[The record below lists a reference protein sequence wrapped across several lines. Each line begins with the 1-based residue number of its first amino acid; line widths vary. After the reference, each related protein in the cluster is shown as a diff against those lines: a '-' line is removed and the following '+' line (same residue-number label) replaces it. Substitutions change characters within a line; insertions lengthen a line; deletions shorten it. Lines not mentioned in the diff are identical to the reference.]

1 MMQIRLLESNHAS
14 IYRNLRL
21 EALQTHPEA
30 FSSSYEE
37 EKEFPLEIFESRL
50 KEQDSFT
57 FGAFDNEQLIGAVT
71 LALEKKNKLKHRA
84 NIVAMYVDPE
94 KRRFGIGKSLMLEAI
109 NKAKTMESIKQIYI
123 SVASNNEPA
132 KKLYYSLG
140 FETYGKDKRALKIDS
155 TYFDDDLMVLFV
167 YSTTEKR

>member
-1 MMQIRLLESNHAS
+1 MMHIRLLESNHAA

-21 EALQTHPEA
+21 EALQSHPEA

-37 EKEFPLEIFESRL
+37 EKEIPLEIFESRL
-50 KEQDSFT
+50 KEQHSFT
-57 FGAFDNEQLIGAVT
+57 YGAFDNEQLIGVVT
-71 LALEKKNKLKHRA
+71 LVLEKKNKLKHRA
-84 NIVAMYVDPE
+84 NIVAMYVDPQ

-109 NKAKTMESIKQIYI
+109 NKAKAIEGIVQIYLG
-123 SVASNNEPA
+123 VTSNNEPA

-155 TYFDDDLMVLFV
+155 TYFDDELMVLV
-167 YSTTEKR
+167 V